1 MTKAELLAKYEA
13 DSLGIVH
20 TNLVEE
26 GALENGK
33 TYKKYNV
40 NVLAVDGDSKN
51 FINYPFTVVNEGQA
65 DEEAFSTQ
73 GRGEPKPD
81 VVRNAISTYID
92 GLTEVVRYTI
102 GQVDEDERYALV
114 SVYVNNGDGTA
125 SQKQYFVYKDGT
137 SPITHLVLS

>member
-73 GRGEPKPD
+73 GRGAPKPD
-81 VVRNAISTYID
+81 VVRNAIATYID

-114 SVYVNNGDGTA
+114 SAYVNNGDGTA
-125 SQKQYFVYKDGT
+125 SLKQYFVYKDGT